1 MSDSQQFHIGLIG
14 LGVMGRNLALNM
26 EEKGFPVAVWNRRS
40 SSLNEFLQENQGK
53 RFGGHAELSG
63 FIAMLERPRRIL
75 LMIKAGDP
83 VDQVIEQLLPLLEP
97 GDIIMDGGNSW
108 FEDTQRREARL
119 RALGLHYV
127 GVGISGGEE
136 GARHGPSMM
145 PGGSADS
152 YAVVKSVFEAITA
165 QTEAGPCVTHVG
177 PDGAGHFVKMVHNGI
192 EYADM
197 QLLAEAYDLMA
208 RGLGLQEQ
216 DIAEVFDQWNQGP
229 MESFLVELSA
239 QVMKVK
245 DDETGKPL
253 VSLVMDKAGQ
263 KGTGRWTVQAALE
276 QGVAVPGISAAVDA
290 RVLSSMKQQRLVA
303 AGLLK
308 GPDVS
313 AGVDHKAMLADLHG
327 AVYASRIT
335 AYAQGMALIRS
346 ASDRYEWSVNLAE
359 TARIWKGGCII
370 RARLLDPI
378 RAAFSNHP
386 EPANLMIDGEMSHQL
401 QGLQGAWRRVTGFA
415 LTVGIPLPVM
425 GACLGYFDSYR
436 TERLPQNLIQAQRD
450 AFGAHTYERTD
461 HPDWGFVHSEWLES

>member
-1 MSDSQQFHIGLIG
+1 MSEVKQFHIGLIG

-40 SSLNEFLQENQGK
+40 ATLDAFLAEYRSK
-53 RFGGHAELSG
+53 RFGGHPELSG

-108 FEDTQRREARL
+108 FEDTQRREKYL
-119 RALGLHYV
+119 REKGLHFV

-152 YAVVKSVFEAITA
+152 YAEVRAVFEAITA
-165 QTEAGPCVTHVG
+165 QTEAGACVTHVG

-197 QLLAEAYDLMA
+197 QLLAEVYDLMH
-208 RGLGLQEQ
+208 RNLGLSEKEMA
-216 DIAEVFDQWNQGP
+216 DLFKQWNQGP
-229 MESFLVELSA
+229 MESFLVELTA
-239 QVMKVK
+239 QVLNVV
-245 DDETGKPL
+245 DLESHL
-253 VSLVMDKAGQ
+253 SLVDLVVDKAGQ

-276 QGVAVPGISAAVDA
+276 QGIAIPGIAAAVDA
-290 RVLSSMKQQRLVA
+290 RVLSSMKGQRVA
-303 AGLLK
+303 ASFQLQ
-308 GPDVS
+308 GPASDV
-313 AGVDHKAMLADLHG
+313 AIEREAMLADLLS
-327 AVYASRIT
+327 AIYASRIT
-335 AYAQGMALIRS
+335 VYAQGMDLIRS
-346 ASDRYEWSVNLAE
+346 ASERYHWSVNLAE

-378 RAAFSNHP
+378 RKAFSY
-386 EPANLMIDGEMSHQL
+386 EPAPVNLMMAPEMSQQL
-401 QGLQGAWRRVTGFA
+401 QTLQGAWRRVVSYA
-415 LTVGIPLPVM
+415 MTVGTPLPVM
-425 GACLGYFDSYR
+425 SACLGYFDSYR
-436 TERLPQNLIQAQRD
+436 TERLPQNLTQAQRD
-450 AFGAHTYERTD
+450 AFGAHTYERLD
-461 HPDWGFVHSEWLES
+461 HPEWGFIHSDWSGD

>member
-1 MSDSQQFHIGLIG
+1 MSGIKQFHIGLIG

-40 SSLNEFLQENQGK
+40 TTLEAFLQEHQGQN
-53 RFGGHAELSG
+53 FGGDPDLSK
-63 FIAMLERPRRIL
+63 FVDMLERPRRIL

-108 FEDTQRREARL
+108 FEDTRRREAYL
-119 RALGLHYV
+119 REKGFHYV

-145 PGGSADS
+145 PGGSVDS
-152 YAVVKSVFEAITA
+152 YAEVQSVFEAITA
-165 QTEAGPCVTHVG
+165 QTEAGACVTHVG
-177 PDGAGHFVKMVHNGI
+177 ADGAGHFVKMVHNGI

-197 QLLAEAYDLMA
+197 QLLAEVYDLMH
-208 RGLGLQEQ
+208 RGLGLNED
-216 DIAEVFDQWNQGP
+216 DIAEVFEQWNQGP

-239 QVMKVK
+239 QVMKTK
-245 DDETGKPL
+245 DQQSGNPV

-276 QGVAVPGISAAVDA
+276 QGVAVPAISAAVDA
-290 RVLSSMKQQRLVA
+290 RVLSSMKAQRVA
-303 AGLLK
+303 ASKLLH
-308 GPDVS
+308 GPSMNV
-313 AGVDHKAMLADLHG
+313 GIDHKAMMADLHG
-327 AVYASRIT
+327 AIYASRIT

-346 ASDRYEWSVNLAE
+346 ASDRYEWSVDLAE

-378 RAAFSNHP
+378 RQAFSGEI
-386 EPANLMIDGEMSHQL
+386 EPANLMTDPEMSNQL
-401 QGLQGAWRRVTGFA
+401 HGLQGAWRRVVNYGN
-415 LTVGIPLPVM
+415 TVGIPLPVM
-425 GACLGYFDSYR
+425 SASLNYFDSYR
-436 TERLPQNLIQAQRD
+436 SERLPQNLIQAQRD
-450 AFGAHTYERTD
+450 AFGAHTYERID
-461 HPDWGFVHSEWLES
+461 NPDLGFVHSEWLEE

>member
-53 RFGGHAELSG
+53 QFGGHPELSG
-63 FIAMLERPRRIL
+63 FVAMLERPRRIL

-119 RALGLHYV
+119 RELGLHYV

-152 YAVVKSVFEAITA
+152 YAEVKSVFEAITA

-239 QVMKVK
+239 QVMKVM
-245 DDETGKPL
+245 DHETGKPL
-253 VSLVMDKAGQ
+253 VSLVMDKAGP
-263 KGTGRWTVQAALE
+263 KRHRTLDRSGRPGTGGRGSRHIGCGRCQSALIDE
-276 QGVAVPGISAAVDA
+276 A
-290 RVLSSMKQQRLVA
+290 A
-303 AGLLK
+303 AGRC
-308 GPDVS
+308 S
-313 AGVDHKAMLADLHG
+313 
-327 AVYASRIT
+327 
-335 AYAQGMALIRS
+335 
-346 ASDRYEWSVNLAE
+346 
-359 TARIWKGGCII
+359 
-370 RARLLDPI
+370 
-378 RAAFSNHP
+378 
-386 EPANLMIDGEMSHQL
+386 
-401 QGLQGAWRRVTGFA
+401 
-415 LTVGIPLPVM
+415 
-425 GACLGYFDSYR
+425 
-436 TERLPQNLIQAQRD
+436 
-450 AFGAHTYERTD
+450 
-461 HPDWGFVHSEWLES
+461 